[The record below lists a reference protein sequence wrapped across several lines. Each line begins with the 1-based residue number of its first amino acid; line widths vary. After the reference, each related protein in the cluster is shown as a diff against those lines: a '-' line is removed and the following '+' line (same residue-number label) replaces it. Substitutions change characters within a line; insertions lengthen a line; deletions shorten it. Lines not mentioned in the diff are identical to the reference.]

1 MAIVKIDTK
10 DAVTYLKSE
19 GKKLKADFQKEMIK
33 RTRELAVQMQKDMS
47 AAVDKGA
54 TGFTNRAVLFTY
66 QRKSDTNLTASI
78 LIKDVQANYL
88 YDIIVQPK
96 AIDKF
101 INTSAA
107 RLTAQGNISGLHANL
122 QSGKYKVV
130 KGKNGKERLI
140 DTSKKDTKKKT
151 KRVIG
156 LREKKKRKLIYD
168 FYNEAE
174 SGVKVLISDISGTFK
189 ITKGN

>member
-1 MAIVKIDTK
+1 MAIVSINTSG
-10 DAVTYLKSE
+10 ATTYLRSE
-19 GKKLKADFQKEMIK
+19 GQRLKAEFQKEMIK
-33 RTRELAVQMQKDMS
+33 RTRDLAAKMQRDMS

-66 QRKSDTNLTASI
+66 RNNNSNSLNASI
-78 LIKDVQANYL
+78 LIKSIQANYL

-101 INTSAA
+101 VNTSVA

-122 QSGKYKVV
+122 QSGKYKIV

-156 LREKKKRKLIYD
+156 LRESKKRKLIYD
-168 FYNEAE
+168 FYNEADK
-174 SGVKVLISDISGTFK
+174 GVKLMIKDINGVFTL
-189 ITKGN
+189 TRA

>member
-1 MAIVKIDTK
+1 MAIVSINTSG
-10 DAVTYLKSE
+10 ATTYLRSE
-19 GKKLKADFQKEMIK
+19 GQRLKAEFQKEMIK
-33 RTRELAVQMQKDMS
+33 RTRDLAAKMQHDMS

-66 QRKSDTNLTASI
+66 RKNNSNSLNASI
-78 LIKDVQANYL
+78 LIKSIQANYL

-101 INTSAA
+101 VNTSAA

-122 QSGKYKVV
+122 QSGKYKIV

-156 LREKKKRKLIYD
+156 LRESKKRKLIYD

-174 SGVKVLISDISGTFK
+174 KGAKLLINDINGVFTLTRA
-189 ITKGN
+189 

>member
-1 MAIVKIDTK
+1 MPVVRINTVGAS
-10 DAVTYLKSE
+10 TYLKSQ
-19 GKKLKADFQKEMIK
+19 GKKLKADFQKELIN
-33 RTRELAVQMQKDMS
+33 RARELSKKMQRDMS

-54 TGFTNRAVLFTY
+54 TGFTNRSVLFMYKKKNST
-66 QRKSDTNLTASI
+66 SMTASI
-78 LIKDVQANYL
+78 LIKDAQAKYL

-96 AIDKF
+96 EIEKF
-101 INTSAA
+101 VNTSAA
-107 RLTAQGNISGLHANL
+107 RLTSQGNISGLHANL
-122 QSGKYKVV
+122 QSGKYIVV

-140 DTSKKDTKKKT
+140 DVSKKDTKKKT

-174 SGVKVLISDISGTFK
+174 KGTKLMISDISGVFK
-189 ITKGN
+189 LTRG